1 MKTSITLKLALA
13 FIAVS
18 LLTGLALT
26 FFFRSLISEN
36 FERLVLDQ
44 QAEAK
49 LILVEAYYAQNKS
62 WEGVEQVL
70 SPSVGPTGA
79 HGSGRGQGQGG
90 SQTQPGVQLTGPRT
104 FGLADRDGVV
114 LVGLEELYPT
124 GSRLTQ
130 EQVDASVPILYEG
143 NLVGTLLSSRSLSY
157 SGLEQ
162 NFLDQVNNSL
172 LWTLLGAVLVV
183 SLLSLLV
190 SGNFTRPIKALTT
203 ASRNLAEG
211 KRTQMVEVSSS
222 DELGELGESFNR
234 MSLELDKAEQ
244 LRKQMTADVAHD
256 LRTPLTVIGGYVE
269 AARDGALDL
278 TPERLDVIGLE
289 VNRLKRLVSDLRTMS
304 QSDSGELLISREAV
318 DPALLLS
325 KISEVFRLQTEQK
338 GISLAVEAAE
348 GLPVLSGDEGRL
360 MQVLENLVANA
371 IRHTPIG
378 GEIALKVS
386 EEAKNKAL
394 LFSVSDSGEGI
405 PAEELP
411 LIFERFHRVDKS
423 RHADSNQSGLG
434 LAIARAIVE
443 AHGGKIWAEST
454 RGVGTTISFKI
465 PWALDDFRVYA

>member
-1 MKTSITLKLALA
+1 LKTSITLKLALA
-13 FIAVS
+13 FIGVS

-49 LILVEAYYAQNKS
+49 LILVEDFYAQNGS
-62 WEGVEQVL
+62 WDGVDQVL
-70 SPSVGPTGA
+70 SSAPGVIAG

-90 SQTQPGVQLTGPRT
+90 IQTQPGVQAGQRT
-104 FGLADRDGVV
+104 FGLANADGVV
-114 LVGLEELYPT
+114 LVGLEGLYPT
-124 GSRLTQ
+124 GDQLAQSQL
-130 EQVDASVPILYEG
+130 DSGVPILYEG
-143 NLVGTLLSSRSLSY
+143 KLVGTLLSSRSLSY

-162 NFLDQVNNSL
+162 NFLNQVNQGL
-172 LWTLLGAVLVV
+172 LWTLLAAVFVV
-183 SLLSLLV
+183 SLLSLLM

-211 KRTQMVEVSSS
+211 KRTQLVEVGSS

-234 MSLELDKAEQ
+234 MSLEIENAER

-289 VNRLKRLVSDLRTMS
+289 VNRLNRLVSDLRTMS

-325 KISEVFRLQTEQK
+325 KIGEVFRLQTEQK

-348 GLPVLSGDEGRL
+348 GLPAFSGDEGRL

-371 IRHTPIG
+371 IRHTPTG
-378 GEIALKVS
+378 GEISLKVL
-386 EEAKNKAL
+386 EEAKNHAL
-394 LFSVSDSGEGI
+394 LFSVTDSGEGI

-454 RGVGTTISFKI
+454 RGVGTTISFEI
-465 PWALDDFRVYA
+465 PLI

>member
-13 FIAVS
+13 FIGVS

-49 LILVEAYYAQNKS
+49 LILVEDFYAQNGS
-62 WEGVEQVL
+62 WDGVDQVL
-70 SPSVGPTGA
+70 SSAPGVIAG

-90 SQTQPGVQLTGPRT
+90 IQTQPGVQAGQRT
-104 FGLADRDGVV
+104 FGLANADGVV
-114 LVGLEELYPT
+114 LVGLEGLYPT
-124 GSRLTQ
+124 GDQLAQSQL
-130 EQVDASVPILYEG
+130 DSGVPILYEG
-143 NLVGTLLSSRSLSY
+143 KLVGTLLSSRSLSY

-162 NFLDQVNNSL
+162 NFLNQVNQGL
-172 LWTLLGAVLVV
+172 LWTLLAAVFVV
-183 SLLSLLV
+183 SLLSLLM

-211 KRTQMVEVSSS
+211 KRTQLVEVGSS

-234 MSLELDKAEQ
+234 MSLEIENAER

-289 VNRLKRLVSDLRTMS
+289 VNRLNRLVSDLRTMS

-325 KISEVFRLQTEQK
+325 KIGEVFRLQTEQK

-348 GLPVLSGDEGRL
+348 GLPAFSGDEGRL

-371 IRHTPIG
+371 IRHTPTG
-378 GEIALKVS
+378 GEISLKVL
-386 EEAKNKAL
+386 EEAKNHAL
-394 LFSVSDSGEGI
+394 LFSVTDSGEGI

-454 RGVGTTISFKI
+454 RGVGTTISFEI
-465 PWALDDFRVYA
+465 PLI